1 MQEVVN
7 KVFPRVFTPQLSTDR
22 KSKFLRPDTHNRATP
37 LSSAHPHSA
46 ALSQQRRLTRTAG
59 RHRRTNS
66 KRSGSRARWR
76 QEDARARH
84 ASRQLRAQRAGQ
96 GHAPYQRA
104 HARRS
109 RTTVGVGIGW
119 EPSAR
124 RHATAQPRARPPQ
137 RSPPL
142 HSDVL
147 VAASKVLRLVRI
159 VVLLLVRRPLPVERE
174 RPAAVPL
181 RRAGKPRCTSP
192 PSPPP
197 PPPPPPRCG

>member
-1 MQEVVN
+1 MVALRLRLGAQ
-7 KVFPRVFTPQLSTDR
+7 RPQTGSSLGRR
-22 KSKFLRPDTHNRATP
+22 KETAACERCWLRSCCGAAGAAGTSVDLRLGDARRSEMFLRPDTHNRATP

-109 RTTVGVGIGW
+109 RMTVGVGIGW

-124 RHATAQPRARPPQ
+124 RHATAEVGS
-137 RSPPL
+137 RSIPL
-142 HSDVL
+142 Y
-147 VAASKVLRLVRI
+147 
-159 VVLLLVRRPLPVERE
+159 
-174 RPAAVPL
+174 
-181 RRAGKPRCTSP
+181 
-192 PSPPP
+192 
-197 PPPPPPRCG
+197 